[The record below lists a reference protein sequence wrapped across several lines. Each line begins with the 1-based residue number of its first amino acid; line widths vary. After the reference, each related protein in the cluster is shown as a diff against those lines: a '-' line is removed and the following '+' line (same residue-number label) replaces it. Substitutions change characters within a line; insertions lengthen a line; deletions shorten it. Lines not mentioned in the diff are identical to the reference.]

1 MTDESERIKEVKE
14 YIDATIAEVD
24 GHTKNVEKLFKLD
37 KWSKDKSLYEII
49 INSYERHRNTL
60 KRIQKMIEGEK
71 VESGLYTLSVQSEM
85 DMIKERLDKLE
96 GSMSDSITSE
106 LLQKW
111 INAIKTGDPKE
122 VTNLYYDDGILLGT
136 FSNKERIGH
145 ELILEYFE
153 NLLKSPVEVEIVSE
167 HTSVSES
174 VAVNSGLY
182 NFVTNGK
189 TINARF
195 SFVYQKNNDEWK
207 ITSHHSSVIPESD

>member
-14 YIDATIAEVD
+14 YIEATIAEID

-37 KWSKDKSLYEII
+37 KWSKDRSLYEII

-60 KRIQKMIEGEK
+60 MRIKKMIEGEK
-71 VESGLYTLSVQSEM
+71 VESGFYTLSVQSEM

-96 GSMSDSITSE
+96 GLMSDSITSE

-111 INAIKTGDPKE
+111 INTIKDGNPKE
-122 VTNLYYDDGILLGT
+122 VVNLYHDDGILLGT

-145 ELILEYFE
+145 GLILEYFE

-167 HTSVSES
+167 HASISES

-182 NFVTNGK
+182 NFVTDGK

-195 SFVYQKNNDEWK
+195 SFVYHKNNDEWK

>member
-1 MTDESERIKEVKE
+1 
-14 YIDATIAEVD
+14 
-24 GHTKNVEKLFKLD
+24 
-37 KWSKDKSLYEII
+37 
-49 INSYERHRNTL
+49 
-60 KRIQKMIEGEK
+60 
-71 VESGLYTLSVQSEM
+71 
-85 DMIKERLDKLE
+85 
-96 GSMSDSITSE
+96 MSDSIASE

-111 INAIKTGDPKE
+111 VSTVKSGDPKQ
-122 VTNLYYDDGILLGT
+122 VANLYRDDGILLGT

-167 HTSVSES
+167 HASVSES

-182 NFVTNGK
+182 NFVTDGK

-195 SFVYQKNNDEWK
+195 SFVYHKSNNEWK

>member
-14 YIDATIAEVD
+14 YIESTIAEVD
-24 GHTKNVEKLFKLD
+24 GHTENVEKLFKLD
-37 KWSKDKSLYEII
+37 KWSKDRSLYEII

-96 GSMSDSITSE
+96 GSMSDSITSG

-167 HTSVSES
+167 HASVSES

-182 NFVTNGK
+182 NFVTDGK